1 MKKFFVYLMAVV
13 TMAVCSVSAFAQNT
27 LVATLTHGDEIRMF
41 YGTNALQQACSAA
54 THGDVINLSGGKFQS
69 TKITKAVAVRGT
81 GIHDANPTCIVNDF
95 DVEIPANVTEK
106 LSFEG
111 CRITDMIVIKGTL
124 SNAYFLKN
132 YLKFVYVSPSG
143 NATMDNG
150 MFVNCDIYEM
160 SLYGQSTAQIINS
173 YIQRFGNY
181 GKLASFV
188 NCVVNCSGYA
198 SVCNRSQFVNCILY
212 NVDRYSTF
220 PATSTAMNCVDVSGY
235 KNAFDNMSLKENCS
249 YAGKDIFQESNVW
262 NDLTDEA
269 KAKYLG
275 IDGTPVGKFGGM
287 IPYDMTPSYPQITKM
302 NVAAKTT
309 ADGKLSVEIGVSA
322 AQ

>member
-54 THGDVINLSGGKFQS
+54 THGDVINLSGGNFQS

-81 GIHDANPTCIVNDF
+81 GIHDANPTYIVNDF
-95 DVEIPANVTEK
+95 DVEIPVNVTEK

-111 CRITDMIVIKGTL
+111 CRITNTMTIKGTL

-132 YLKFVYVSPSG
+132 SLAGVSVFSSNG
-143 NATMDNG
+143 KMDNG
-150 MFVNCDIYEM
+150 MFVNCDVYGM

-173 YIQRFGNY
+173 YVEHFSNS

-188 NCVVNCSGYA
+188 NCVINTNGHAHLYKC
-198 SVCNRSQFVNCILY
+198 CQFVNCIMY
-212 NVDRYSTF
+212 GMSGGYFPSTC
-220 PATSTAMNCVDVSGY
+220 SAMNCVDVSGY
-235 KNAFDNMSLKENCS
+235 KNALNNISLKENCS
-249 YAGKDIFQESNVW
+249 YAGMDIFQESNVW

-287 IPYDMTPSYPQITKM
+287 IPYNMTPSYPQITKM

>member
-13 TMAVCSVSAFAQNT
+13 AMAVCSVSAFAQNT

-81 GIHDANPTCIVNDF
+81 GIHDANPTYIVNSF

-111 CRITDMIVIKGTL
+111 CRITNTMTIKGTL

-132 YLKFVYVSPSG
+132 SLAGVSVFSSNG
-143 NATMDNG
+143 KMDNG
-150 MFVNCDIYEM
+150 MFVNCDVYGM

-173 YIQRFGNY
+173 YVEHFSNS

-188 NCVVNCSGYA
+188 NCVINTNGYA
-198 SVCNRSQFVNCILY
+198 HLYKCCQFVNCIMY
-212 NVDRYSTF
+212 GMSGGYFPSTC
-220 PATSTAMNCVDVSGY
+220 SAMNCVDVSGY
-235 KNAFDNMSLKENCS
+235 KNALNNISLKENSS
-249 YAGKDIFQESNVW
+249 YAGMDIFQESNVW

-287 IPYDMTPSYPQITKM
+287 IPYNMTPSYPQITKM

>member
-13 TMAVCSVSAFAQNT
+13 AMAVCSVSAFAQNT
-27 LVATLTHGDEIRMF
+27 LVATLTHGDEVSMF

-81 GIHDANPTCIVNDF
+81 GIHDANPTYIVNGF
-95 DVEIPANVTEK
+95 EVEIPANVTEK

-111 CRITDMIVIKGTL
+111 CRITSMMTIKGTL

-132 YLKFVYVSPSG
+132 SLAGVSVYSSNG
-143 NATMDNG
+143 KMDNG
-150 MFVNCDIYEM
+150 MFVNCDVYGM

-173 YIQRFGNY
+173 YVEHFSNS

-188 NCVVNCSGYA
+188 NCVVNTSANPTIYK
-198 SVCNRSQFVNCILY
+198 NSQFVSCIMY
-212 NVDRYSTF
+212 QTNGYCF
-220 PATSTAMNCVDVSGY
+220 PSTSTAINCVGLDAN
-235 KNAFDNMSLKENCS
+235 KKAFRDMSLKENCS
-249 YAGKDIFQESNVW
+249 YAGMDIFQESNVW
-262 NDLTDEA
+262 KDLTDEA

-287 IPYDMTPSYPQITKM
+287 IPYNMTPSYPQITKM

>member
-13 TMAVCSVSAFAQNT
+13 AMAVCSVSAFAQNT
-27 LVATLTHGDEIRMF
+27 LVATLTHGGEVSMF

-111 CRITDMIVIKGTL
+111 CRITNTITIKGTL

-132 YLKFVYVSPSG
+132 SLAGVSVFSSNG
-143 NATMDNG
+143 KMDNG
-150 MFVNCDIYEM
+150 MFVNCDVYRM

-173 YIQRFGNY
+173 YVEQFSNS

-188 NCVVNCSGYA
+188 NCVINTNGYA
-198 SVCNRSQFVNCILY
+198 HVYKCCQFVNCIMY
-212 NVDRYSTF
+212 GMSGGQFPSTC
-220 PATSTAMNCVDVSGY
+220 SAMNCVDVSGY
-235 KNAFDNMSLKENCS
+235 KNALNNISLKENCS
-249 YAGKDIFQESNVW
+249 YAGMDIFQESNVW
-262 NDLTDEA
+262 KDLTDEA

-287 IPYDMTPSYPQITKM
+287 IPYNMTPSYPQITKM

>member
-13 TMAVCSVSAFAQNT
+13 AMAVCSVSAFAQNT
-27 LVATLTHGDEIRMF
+27 LVATLTHGDEVSMF
-41 YGTNALQQACSAA
+41 YGTNALRQACSAA

-111 CRITDMIVIKGTL
+111 CRITNMIVIKGTL

-132 YLKFVYVSPSG
+132 SLADVSVFSSNG
-143 NATMDNG
+143 KMDNG
-150 MFVNCDIYEM
+150 MFVNCNIYQM

-173 YIQRFGNY
+173 YVEHFSNS

-188 NCVVNCSGYA
+188 NCVINTNGYA
-198 SVCNRSQFVNCILY
+198 HLYKCCQFVNCIMY
-212 NVDRYSTF
+212 GMSGGYFPSTC
-220 PATSTAMNCVDVSGY
+220 SAMNCVDVSGY
-235 KNAFDNMSLKENCS
+235 KNALNNISLKENCS

-287 IPYDMTPSYPQITKM
+287 IPYNMTPSYPQITKM

>member
-1 MKKFFVYLMAVV
+1 
-13 TMAVCSVSAFAQNT
+13 MAVCSVSAFAQNT
-27 LVATLTHGDEIRMF
+27 LVATLTHGDEVSMF

-81 GIHDANPTCIVNDF
+81 GIHDANPTYIVNGF
-95 DVEIPANVTEK
+95 EVEIPANVTEK

-111 CRITDMIVIKGTL
+111 CRITSMMTIKGTL

-132 YLKFVYVSPSG
+132 SLAGVSVYSSNG
-143 NATMDNG
+143 KMDNG
-150 MFVNCDIYEM
+150 MFVNCDVYGM

-173 YIQRFGNY
+173 YVENFSNS

-188 NCVVNCSGYA
+188 NCVVNTNANPAIYK
-198 SVCNRSQFVNCILY
+198 NSQFVSCIMY
-212 NVDRYSTF
+212 QTNGYCF
-220 PATSTAMNCVDVSGY
+220 PSTSTAINCVGLDAN
-235 KNAFDNMSLKENCS
+235 KKAFRDMSLKENCS
-249 YAGKDIFQESNVW
+249 YAGMDIFQESNVW
-262 NDLTDEA
+262 KDLTDEA

>member
-13 TMAVCSVSAFAQNT
+13 AMAVCSVSAFAQNT
-27 LVATLTHGDEIRMF
+27 LVATLTHGDEISMF
-41 YGTNALQQACSAA
+41 YGTNALQQACAAA

-81 GIHDANPTCIVNDF
+81 GIDDANPTYIVNDF
-95 DVEIPANVTEK
+95 EVEIPANVTEK

-111 CRITDMIVIKGTL
+111 CRITNMIVIKGTL

-132 YLKFVYVSPSG
+132 SLASISVFSSNGK
-143 NATMDNG
+143 MDNG
-150 MFVNCDIYEM
+150 MFVNCDVYGM

-173 YIQRFGNY
+173 YVEHFSNS

-188 NCVVNCSGYA
+188 NCVINTNGYA
-198 SVCNRSQFVNCILY
+198 HLYKCCQFVNCIMY
-212 NVDRYSTF
+212 GMSGGYFPSTC
-220 PATSTAMNCVDVSGY
+220 SAMNCVDVSGY
-235 KNAFDNMSLKENCS
+235 KNALNNISLKENCS
-249 YAGKDIFQESNVW
+249 YAGMDIFQESNVW
-262 NDLTDEA
+262 KDLTDEA

-287 IPYDMTPSYPQITKM
+287 IPYNMTPSYPQITKM

>member
-13 TMAVCSVSAFAQNT
+13 AMAVCSVSAFAQNT

-81 GIHDANPTCIVNDF
+81 GIDDANPTCIVNDF

-111 CRITDMIVIKGTL
+111 CRITNTITIKGTL

-150 MFVNCDIYEM
+150 MFVNCDVYGM

-173 YIQRFGNY
+173 YVEQFSNS

-188 NCVVNCSGYA
+188 NCVINTNGYA
-198 SVCNRSQFVNCILY
+198 HLYKCCQFVNCIMY
-212 NVDRYSTF
+212 GMSGGCFPSTC
-220 PATSTAMNCVDVSGY
+220 SAMNCVDVSGY
-235 KNAFDNMSLKENCS
+235 KNALNNMSLKENCS
-249 YAGKDIFQESNVW
+249 YAGMDIFQGSNVW
-262 NDLTDEA
+262 KDLTDEA

>member
-13 TMAVCSVSAFAQNT
+13 AMAVCSVSAFAQNT
-27 LVATLTHGDEIRMF
+27 LVATLTHGDEVSMF

-81 GIHDANPTCIVNDF
+81 GIHDANPTYIVNAF

-111 CRITDMIVIKGTL
+111 CRITSTMTIKGTL

-132 YLKFVYVSPSG
+132 SLAGVSVFSSNG
-143 NATMDNG
+143 KMDNG
-150 MFVNCDIYEM
+150 MFVNCDVYGM

-173 YIQRFGNY
+173 YVEQFSNS

-188 NCVVNCSGYA
+188 NCVINTNGYA
-198 SVCNRSQFVNCILY
+198 HLYKCCQFVNCIMY
-212 NVDRYSTF
+212 GMSGGCFPSTC
-220 PATSTAMNCVDVSGY
+220 SAMNCVDVSGY
-235 KNAFDNMSLKENCS
+235 KNALNNISLKENCS
-249 YAGKDIFQESNVW
+249 YAGMDIFQGSNVW
-262 NDLTDEA
+262 KDLTDEA

-287 IPYDMTPSYPQITKM
+287 IPYNMTPSYPQITKM

>member
-1 MKKFFVYLMAVV
+1 MAVV

-54 THGDVINLSGGKFQS
+54 THGDVINLSGGNFQS

-81 GIHDANPTCIVNDF
+81 GIHDANPTYIVNDF

-111 CRITDMIVIKGTL
+111 CRITNTMTIKGTL

-132 YLKFVYVSPSG
+132 SLAGVSVFSSNG
-143 NATMDNG
+143 KMDNG
-150 MFVNCDIYEM
+150 MFVNCDVYGM

-173 YIQRFGNY
+173 YVEHFSNS

-188 NCVVNCSGYA
+188 NCVINTNGYA
-198 SVCNRSQFVNCILY
+198 HLYKCCQFVNCIMY
-212 NVDRYSTF
+212 GMSGGYFPSTC
-220 PATSTAMNCVDVSGY
+220 SAMNCVDVSGY
-235 KNAFDNMSLKENCS
+235 KNALNNISLKENCS
-249 YAGKDIFQESNVW
+249 YAGMDILQESNVW

-287 IPYDMTPSYPQITKM
+287 IPYNMTPSYPQITKM

>member
-13 TMAVCSVSAFAQNT
+13 AMAVCSVSAFAQNT

-81 GIHDANPTCIVNDF
+81 GIHDANPTYIVNAF

-111 CRITDMIVIKGTL
+111 CRITSTMTIKGTL

-132 YLKFVYVSPSG
+132 YLSYVYVLPS

-150 MFVNCDIYEM
+150 MFVNCNIYQM
-160 SLYGQSTAQIINS
+160 RLYGQSTAQIINS
-173 YIQRFGNY
+173 YVEQFSNS

-188 NCVVNCSGYA
+188 NCVVNTGA
-198 SVCNRSQFVNCILY
+198 SPELYKNSQFVSCIMY
-212 NVDRYSTF
+212 QTNGYCF
-220 PATSTAMNCVDVSGY
+220 PSTSTAINCVGLDAN
-235 KNAFDNMSLKENCS
+235 KKAFRDMSLKENCS
-249 YAGKDIFQESNVW
+249 YAGMDIFQESNVW
-262 NDLTDEA
+262 KDLTDEA

-287 IPYDMTPSYPQITKM
+287 IPYNMTPSYPQITKM

>member
-54 THGDVINLSGGKFQS
+54 THGDVINLSGGNFQS

-81 GIHDANPTCIVNDF
+81 GIHDANPTYIVNNF

-111 CRITDMIVIKGTL
+111 CRITNTMTIKGTL

-132 YLKFVYVSPSG
+132 SLAGVSVFSSNG
-143 NATMDNG
+143 KMDNG
-150 MFVNCDIYEM
+150 MFVNCDVYGM

-173 YIQRFGNY
+173 YVEHFSNS

-188 NCVVNCSGYA
+188 NCVINTNGYA
-198 SVCNRSQFVNCILY
+198 HLYKCCQFVNCIMY
-212 NVDRYSTF
+212 GMSGGYFPSTC
-220 PATSTAMNCVDVSGY
+220 SAMNCVDVSGY
-235 KNAFDNMSLKENCS
+235 KNALNNISLKENCS
-249 YAGKDIFQESNVW
+249 YAGMDIFQESNVW

-287 IPYDMTPSYPQITKM
+287 IPYNMTPSYPQITKM

>member
-54 THGDVINLSGGKFQS
+54 THGDVINLSGGNFQS

-81 GIHDANPTCIVNDF
+81 GIHDANPTYIVNDF

-111 CRITDMIVIKGTL
+111 CRITNTMTIKGTL

-132 YLKFVYVSPSG
+132 SLAGVSVFSSNG
-143 NATMDNG
+143 KMDNG
-150 MFVNCDIYEM
+150 MFVNCDVYGM
-160 SLYGQSTAQIINS
+160 RLYGQSTAQIINS
-173 YIQRFGNY
+173 YVEHFSNS

-188 NCVVNCSGYA
+188 NCVINTNGYA
-198 SVCNRSQFVNCILY
+198 HLYKCCQFVNCIMY
-212 NVDRYSTF
+212 GMSGGYFPSTC
-220 PATSTAMNCVDVSGY
+220 SAMNCVDVSGY
-235 KNAFDNMSLKENCS
+235 KNALNNISLKENCS
-249 YAGKDIFQESNVW
+249 YAGMDIFQESNVW

-287 IPYDMTPSYPQITKM
+287 IPYNMTPSYPQITKM

>member
-41 YGTNALQQACSAA
+41 YGTNALQQACRAA

-81 GIHDANPTCIVNDF
+81 GIHDANPTYIVNAF

-111 CRITDMIVIKGTL
+111 CRITNTMTIKGTL

-132 YLKFVYVSPSG
+132 SLAGVSVDSS
-143 NATMDNG
+143 NDKMDNG
-150 MFVNCDIYEM
+150 MFVNCDVYGM
-160 SLYGQSTAQIINS
+160 SLRGQSTAQIINS
-173 YIQRFGNY
+173 YVEQFSNS

-188 NCVVNCSGYA
+188 NCVINTNGYA
-198 SVCNRSQFVNCILY
+198 HLYKCCQFVNCIMY
-212 NVDRYSTF
+212 GMSGGCFPSTC
-220 PATSTAMNCVDVSGY
+220 SAMNCVDVSGY
-235 KNAFDNMSLKENCS
+235 KNALNNISLKENCS
-249 YAGKDIFQESNVW
+249 YAGMDIFQESNVW
-262 NDLTDEA
+262 KDLTDEA

>member
-1 MKKFFVYLMAVV
+1 MAVV

-54 THGDVINLSGGKFQS
+54 THGDVINLSGGNFQS

-81 GIHDANPTCIVNDF
+81 GIHDANPTYIVNDF

-111 CRITDMIVIKGTL
+111 CRITNTMTIKGTL

-132 YLKFVYVSPSG
+132 SLAGVSVFSSNG
-143 NATMDNG
+143 KMDNG
-150 MFVNCDIYEM
+150 MFVNCDVYGM

-173 YIQRFGNY
+173 YVEHFSNS

-188 NCVVNCSGYA
+188 NCVINTNGYA
-198 SVCNRSQFVNCILY
+198 HLNKCCQFVNCIMY
-212 NVDRYSTF
+212 GMSGGYFPSTC
-220 PATSTAMNCVDVSGY
+220 SAMNCVDVSGY
-235 KNAFDNMSLKENCS
+235 KNALNNISLKENCS
-249 YAGKDIFQESNVW
+249 YAGMDIFQESNVW

-287 IPYDMTPSYPQITKM
+287 IPYNMTPSYPQITKM

>member
-1 MKKFFVYLMAVV
+1 
-13 TMAVCSVSAFAQNT
+13 MAVCSISAFAQNT

-81 GIHDANPTCIVNDF
+81 GIHDANPTYIVNNF

-111 CRITDMIVIKGTL
+111 CRITSTITIKGTL

-132 YLKFVYVSPSG
+132 SLASVSVFSSNG
-143 NATMDNG
+143 KMDNG
-150 MFVNCDIYEM
+150 MFVNCDVYRM

-173 YIQRFGNY
+173 YVEQFSNS

-188 NCVVNCSGYA
+188 NCVVNTGARPELYK
-198 SVCNRSQFVNCILY
+198 NSQFVSCIMY
-212 NVDRYSTF
+212 QTNGYCF
-220 PATSTAMNCVDVSGY
+220 PSTSTAINCVGLDAN
-235 KNAFDNMSLKENCS
+235 KKAFRDMSLKENCS
-249 YAGKDIFQESNVW
+249 YAGMDIFQESNVW
-262 NDLTDEA
+262 KDLTDEA

>member
-13 TMAVCSVSAFAQNT
+13 AMAVCSVSAFAQNT
-27 LVATLTHGDEIRMF
+27 LVATLTHGDEVSMF

-81 GIHDANPTCIVNDF
+81 GIHDANPTYIVNGF
-95 DVEIPANVTEK
+95 EVEIPANVTEK

-111 CRITDMIVIKGTL
+111 CRITSMMTIKGTL

-132 YLKFVYVSPSG
+132 SLAGVSVYSSNG
-143 NATMDNG
+143 KMDNG
-150 MFVNCDIYEM
+150 MFVNCDVYGM

-173 YIQRFGNY
+173 YVEHFSNS

-188 NCVVNCSGYA
+188 NCVVNTSANPAIYK
-198 SVCNRSQFVNCILY
+198 NSQFVSCIMY
-212 NVDRYSTF
+212 QTNGYCF
-220 PATSTAMNCVDVSGY
+220 PSTSTAINCVGLDAN
-235 KNAFDNMSLKENCS
+235 KKAFRDMSLKENCS
-249 YAGKDIFQESNVW
+249 YAGMDIFQESNVW
-262 NDLTDEA
+262 KDLTDEA

-287 IPYDMTPSYPQITKM
+287 IPYDMTPSYPHITKM

>member
-54 THGDVINLSGGKFQS
+54 THGDVINLSGGNFQS

-81 GIHDANPTCIVNDF
+81 GIHDANPTYIVNDF

-111 CRITDMIVIKGTL
+111 CRITNTMTIKGTL

-132 YLKFVYVSPSG
+132 SLAGVSVFSSNG
-143 NATMDNG
+143 KMDNG
-150 MFVNCDIYEM
+150 MFVNCDVYGM

-173 YIQRFGNY
+173 YVEHFSNS

-188 NCVVNCSGYA
+188 NCVINTNGYA
-198 SVCNRSQFVNCILY
+198 HLYKCCQFVNCIMY
-212 NVDRYSTF
+212 GMSGGYFPSTC
-220 PATSTAMNCVDVSGY
+220 SAMNCVDVSGY
-235 KNAFDNMSLKENCS
+235 KNALNNISLKENCS
-249 YAGKDIFQESNVW
+249 YAGMDIFQESNVW

-287 IPYDMTPSYPQITKM
+287 IPYNMTPSYPQITKM

>member
-54 THGDVINLSGGKFQS
+54 THGDVINLSGGNFQS

-81 GIHDANPTCIVNDF
+81 GIHDANPTYIVNDF

-111 CRITDMIVIKGTL
+111 CRITNTMTIKGTL

-132 YLKFVYVSPSG
+132 SLAGVSVFSSNG
-143 NATMDNG
+143 KMDNG
-150 MFVNCDIYEM
+150 MFVNCDVYGM

-173 YIQRFGNY
+173 YVEHFSNS

-188 NCVVNCSGYA
+188 NCVINTNGYA
-198 SVCNRSQFVNCILY
+198 HLYKCCQFVNCIMY
-212 NVDRYSTF
+212 GMSGGYFPSTC
-220 PATSTAMNCVDVSGY
+220 SAMNCVDVSGY
-235 KNAFDNMSLKENCS
+235 KNALNNISLKENCS
-249 YAGKDIFQESNVW
+249 YAGMDFFQESNVW

-287 IPYDMTPSYPQITKM
+287 IPYNMTPSYPQITKM

>member
-27 LVATLTHGDEIRMF
+27 LVATLSHGDEIRMF

-81 GIHDANPTCIVNDF
+81 GIHDANPTYIVNVF

-111 CRITDMIVIKGTL
+111 CRITNTMTIKGTL

-132 YLKFVYVSPSG
+132 SLADVSVFSSNG
-143 NATMDNG
+143 KMDNG
-150 MFVNCDIYEM
+150 MFVNCDVYGM

-173 YIQRFGNY
+173 YVEKFSNS

-188 NCVVNCSGYA
+188 NCVINTNGYA
-198 SVCNRSQFVNCILY
+198 HLYKCCQFVNCIMY
-212 NVDRYSTF
+212 GMSGGCFPSTC
-220 PATSTAMNCVDVSGY
+220 SAMNCVDVSGY
-235 KNAFDNMSLKENCS
+235 KNALNNMSLKENCS
-249 YAGKDIFQESNVW
+249 YAGMDIFQGSNVW
-262 NDLTDEA
+262 KDLTDEA

-275 IDGTPVGKFGGM
+275 IDGTPVGKLGGM

>member
-13 TMAVCSVSAFAQNT
+13 AMAVCSVSAFAQNT

-81 GIHDANPTCIVNDF
+81 GIHDANPTYIVNNF

-111 CRITDMIVIKGTL
+111 CRITNTMTIKGTL

-132 YLKFVYVSPSG
+132 SLADVSVFSSNG
-143 NATMDNG
+143 KMDNG
-150 MFVNCDIYEM
+150 MFVNCDVYGM

-173 YIQRFGNY
+173 YVEQFSNS

-188 NCVVNCSGYA
+188 NCVINTNGYA
-198 SVCNRSQFVNCILY
+198 HLYKCCQFVNCIMY
-212 NVDRYSTF
+212 GMSGGCFPSTC
-220 PATSTAMNCVDVSGY
+220 SAMNCVDVSGY
-235 KNAFDNMSLKENCS
+235 KNALNNMSLKENCS
-249 YAGKDIFQESNVW
+249 YAGMDIFQGSNVW
-262 NDLTDEA
+262 KDLTDEA

>member
-54 THGDVINLSGGKFQS
+54 THGDVINLSGGNFQS

-81 GIHDANPTCIVNDF
+81 GIHDANPTYIVNDF

-111 CRITDMIVIKGTL
+111 CRITNTMTIKGTL

-132 YLKFVYVSPSG
+132 SLAGVSVFSSNG
-143 NATMDNG
+143 KMDNG
-150 MFVNCDIYEM
+150 MFVNCDVYGM

-173 YIQRFGNY
+173 YVEHFSNS

-188 NCVVNCSGYA
+188 NCVINTNGYA
-198 SVCNRSQFVNCILY
+198 HLYKCCQFVNCIMY
-212 NVDRYSTF
+212 GMRGGYFPSTC
-220 PATSTAMNCVDVSGY
+220 SAMNCVDVSGY
-235 KNAFDNMSLKENCS
+235 KNALNNISLKENCS
-249 YAGKDIFQESNVW
+249 YAGMDIFQESNVW

-287 IPYDMTPSYPQITKM
+287 IPYNMTPSYPQITKM

>member
-13 TMAVCSVSAFAQNT
+13 AMAVCSVSAFAQNT

-81 GIHDANPTCIVNDF
+81 GIHDANPTYIVNNF

-111 CRITDMIVIKGTL
+111 CRITSTITIKGTL

-132 YLKFVYVSPSG
+132 FLAGVSLYSS
-143 NATMDNG
+143 NDKMDNG
-150 MFVNCDIYEM
+150 MFVNCDVYGM
-160 SLYGQSTAQIINS
+160 SLRGQSTAQIINS
-173 YIQRFGNY
+173 YIQNFNSF
-181 GKLASFV
+181 GKLASFLNCIV
-188 NCVVNCSGYA
+188 NGNGRGDYFQSC
-198 SVCNRSQFVNCILY
+198 QFVNCIMY
-212 NVDRYSTF
+212 NVGRYEPF
-220 PATSTAMNCVDVSGY
+220 PATSTATNCVDVTGY
-235 KNAFDNMSLKENCS
+235 ENAFNNMSLKENCS
-249 YAGKDIFQESNVW
+249 YAGMDIFQESNVW
-262 NDLTDEA
+262 KDLTDEA

>member
-1 MKKFFVYLMAVV
+1 
-13 TMAVCSVSAFAQNT
+13 MAVCSVSAFAQNT

-54 THGDVINLSGGKFQS
+54 THGDVINLSGGNFQS

-81 GIHDANPTCIVNDF
+81 GIHDANPTYIVNDF

-111 CRITDMIVIKGTL
+111 CRITNTMTIKGTL

-132 YLKFVYVSPSG
+132 SLAGVSVFSSNG
-143 NATMDNG
+143 KMDNG
-150 MFVNCDIYEM
+150 MFVNCDVYGM

-173 YIQRFGNY
+173 YVEHFSNS

-188 NCVVNCSGYA
+188 NCVINTNGYA
-198 SVCNRSQFVNCILY
+198 HLYKCCQFVNCIMY
-212 NVDRYSTF
+212 GMGGGYFPSTC
-220 PATSTAMNCVDVSGY
+220 SAMNCVDVSGY
-235 KNAFDNMSLKENCS
+235 KNALNNISLKENCS
-249 YAGKDIFQESNVW
+249 YAGMDIFQESNVW

-287 IPYDMTPSYPQITKM
+287 IPYNMTPSYPQITKM

>member
-13 TMAVCSVSAFAQNT
+13 AMAVCSVSAFAQNT

-81 GIHDANPTCIVNDF
+81 GIHDANPTYIVNSF

-111 CRITDMIVIKGTL
+111 CRITNTMTIKGTL

-132 YLKFVYVSPSG
+132 SLAGVSVFSSNG
-143 NATMDNG
+143 KMDNG
-150 MFVNCDIYEM
+150 MFVNCDVYGM

-173 YIQRFGNY
+173 YVEHFSNS

-188 NCVVNCSGYA
+188 NCVINTNGYA
-198 SVCNRSQFVNCILY
+198 HLYKCCQFVNCIMY
-212 NVDRYSTF
+212 GMSGGYFPSTC
-220 PATSTAMNCVDVSGY
+220 SAMNCVDVSGY
-235 KNAFDNMSLKENCS
+235 KNALNNISLKENSS
-249 YAGKDIFQESNVW
+249 YAGMDIFQESNVW

-287 IPYDMTPSYPQITKM
+287 IPYNMTPSYPQITKM
-302 NVAAKTT
+302 DVAAKTT

>member
-1 MKKFFVYLMAVV
+1 MAVV

-54 THGDVINLSGGKFQS
+54 THGDVINLSGGNFQS

-81 GIHDANPTCIVNDF
+81 GIHDANPTYIVNDF

-111 CRITDMIVIKGTL
+111 CRITNTMTIKGTL

-132 YLKFVYVSPSG
+132 SLAGVSVFSSNG
-143 NATMDNG
+143 KMDNG
-150 MFVNCDIYEM
+150 MFVNCDVYGM

-173 YIQRFGNY
+173 YVEHFSNS

-188 NCVVNCSGYA
+188 NCVINTNGYA
-198 SVCNRSQFVNCILY
+198 HLYKCCQFVNCIMY
-212 NVDRYSTF
+212 GMSGGYFPSTC
-220 PATSTAMNCVDVSGY
+220 SAMNCVDVSGY
-235 KNAFDNMSLKENCS
+235 KNALNNISLKENCS
-249 YAGKDIFQESNVW
+249 YAGMDIFQESNVW

-287 IPYDMTPSYPQITKM
+287 IPYNMTPSYPQITKM